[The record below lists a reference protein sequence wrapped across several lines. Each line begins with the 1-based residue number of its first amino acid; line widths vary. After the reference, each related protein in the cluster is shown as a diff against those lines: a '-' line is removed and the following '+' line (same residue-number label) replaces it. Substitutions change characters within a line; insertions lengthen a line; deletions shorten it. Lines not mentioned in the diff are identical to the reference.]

1 MIEEKLQSINN
12 QLFSLLPMFKKICL
26 TNFINLPYRIDEVV
40 IGEDN
45 LSSFVDGSIQEIT
58 KDDLKGMTDIDFNI
72 FRYCNNLKKVTTPDA
87 VSRISNS
94 SGQNIVIP
102 HIYVNSITPPT
113 LDVYFHSDVTIH
125 IPIGCGNTYK
135 SATNWSKYASQIV
148 EDIVIE

>member
-58 KDDLKGMTDIDFNI
+58 KDELKGVEYVDFDN
-72 FRYCNNLKKVTTPDA
+72 FRHCNNITKVTIPNTVIQISYS
-87 VSRISNS
+87 VS
-94 SGQNIVIP
+94 NITVPNVYI
-102 HIYVNSITPPT
+102 NSITPPV
-113 LDVYFHSDVTIH
+113 LGAYFHSDVTIH
-125 IPIGCGNTYK
+125 IPIGCGDTYK
-135 SATNWSKYASQIV
+135 SATNWSRYASQIV
-148 EDIVIE
+148 EDIVLE